1 MSEQALQRK
10 WLRLLL
16 LLPLGWLVVFV
27 FYVLP
32 WLHRLPR
39 SRPEW
44 LLLFVLGP
52 PAVVVLKLSFRWV
65 FSARHG
71 YAISRRTFSL
81 QRLFILLLA
90 MLALGAL
97 FYILSCVFTQS

>member
-1 MSEQALQRK
+1 MSEQALQLK

-16 LLPLGWLVVFV
+16 LLPLGWLAVFI

-52 PAVVVLKLSFRWV
+52 PAVVVLQLSFRWV

-71 YAISRRTFSL
+71 YAVSRHTFSL
-81 QRLFILLLA
+81 KRLLILLVA
-90 MLALGAL
+90 MLALSGL
-97 FYILSCVFTQS
+97 FYILSCAFT